1 MKPAPQTLTA
11 AAAVAAALTFAPIP
25 AVAEGPVEVTLW
37 HMEQPPHRVARI
49 QELIDAFNAANPD
62 VVVSQE
68 PQSWGEIYA
77 KAPAA
82 IAAGAGPDMLFAIP
96 DFAPILK
103 QLGALTSVEEFV
115 AELDARHDFVD
126 AAVEAYS
133 YDGGVW
139 AVPLYNMTMHLWY
152 RPSVL
157 AEAGVEVPTS
167 WDEWRA
173 AAEALTTEGRFGMGL
188 PANRHLYTDQTV
200 YSVMMNGGAAEI
212 FNEDGSLRFDNP
224 ETVAAY
230 EFYASMLP
238 FAAPDATTW
247 TWGEA
252 EACFASRVC
261 AMILQFTVISTYET
275 QAEGDPADLG
285 VAAIPVRTAGDTPG
299 TIAYANAVMLL
310 SDEASPERDASERFI
325 AFLLEPENY
334 GRFLNMEPGLF
345 MPVTADGA
353 TAESFWSDPMVQ
365 EYRSQIETIIAN
377 SANGKLFGFT
387 SGRVFPSIAAISAQ
401 NVLAETLQDVV
412 VNGTDPAAA
421 VAAGQAR
428 MAELAE

>member
-1 MKPAPQTLTA
+1 MRKTLKTLLAASIAFVPLPVFAQT
-11 AAAVAAALTFAPIP
+11 
-25 AVAEGPVEVTLW
+25 EVTLW

-62 VVVSQE
+62 IVVTQE
-68 PQSWGEIYA
+68 PQNWGEIYA

-82 IAAGAGPDMLFAIP
+82 VAAGAGPDMLFAIP

-103 QLGALTSVEEFV
+103 GIGALQPVDDFV
-115 AELDARHDFVD
+115 AELDAKHDFVD
-126 AAVEAYS
+126 SAVEAYS

-157 AEAGVEVPTS
+157 EEAGIAVPTT
-167 WDEWRA
+167 WEEWRA
-173 AAEALTTEGRFGMGL
+173 AAEALTKDGQYGMGL
-188 PANRHLYTDQTV
+188 PANKQLYTDQTV
-200 YSVMMNGGAAEI
+200 YSVMLNGGASEI
-212 FNEDGSLRFDNP
+212 YNEDGTLRFDNP

-230 EFYASMLP
+230 EFYNSMMP
-238 FAAPDATTW
+238 FSPPDAPSW

-252 EACFASRVC
+252 EACFASRAC
-261 AMILQFTVISTYET
+261 AMIMQFTVISTYDT

-285 VAAIPVRTAGDTPG
+285 VAAIPVKTAGDAPG
-299 TIAYANAVMLL
+299 TIAYANAVLFL
-310 SDEASPERDASERFI
+310 SQDEAKREASQKFI
-325 AFLLEPENY
+325 SFLLEPENY

-345 MPVTADGA
+345 FPVTADGA
-353 TAESFWSDPMVQ
+353 TAESLWSDPMVQ
-365 EYRSQIETIIAN
+365 KYKSQIETIIAN

-387 SGRVFPSIAAISAQ
+387 SGRVFPAIAAISGQ
-401 NVLAETLQDVV
+401 NVLAETLQNVV
-412 VNGTDPAAA
+412 VTGTAPAEA

-428 MAELAE
+428 MQELSN